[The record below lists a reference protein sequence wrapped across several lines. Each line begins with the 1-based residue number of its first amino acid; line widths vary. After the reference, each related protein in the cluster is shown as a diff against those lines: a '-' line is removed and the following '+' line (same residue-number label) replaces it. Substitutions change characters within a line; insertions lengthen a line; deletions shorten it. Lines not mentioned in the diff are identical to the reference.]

1 MEVKRAVEMDNK
13 GIRPGLMG
21 DRFSMKIEEA
31 KYNLEIQITPLMR
44 EMQNDRRRK
53 DICRQ
58 VV

>member
-1 MEVKRAVEMDNK
+1 MEVKRVVEMDYK

-21 DRFSMKIEEA
+21 DRFSTKVEEA

>member
-1 MEVKRAVEMDNK
+1 MDNK
-13 GIRPGLMG
+13 RIRPGLMAG
-21 DRFSMKIEEA
+21 RFSTKIEEA

>member
-1 MEVKRAVEMDNK
+1 MDNK
-13 GIRPGLMG
+13 RIRPGLMAG
-21 DRFSMKIEEA
+21 RFSTKIEEA

-53 DICRQ
+53 DICGQ